1 MAEMALMALSIVA
14 CEAPSA
20 VEADLSS
27 DSASSRCGR
36 FLLRLGRRGGV
47 LGGGHFGVRLSPLGV
62 VRPVKVDRGADKQ
75 QHHNDRNVSFGFFHS
90 RPPVI

>member
-27 DSASSRCGR
+27 DSA
-36 FLLRLGRRGGV
+36 
-47 LGGGHFGVRLSPLGV
+47 
-62 VRPVKVDRGADKQ
+62 
-75 QHHNDRNVSFGFFHS
+75 
-90 RPPVI
+90 

>member
-27 DSASSRCGR
+27 DSASSRYCWR
-36 FLLRLGRRGGV
+36 VRRA
-47 LGGGHFGVRLSPLGV
+47 LA
-62 VRPVKVDRGADKQ
+62 K
-75 QHHNDRNVSFGFFHS
+75 
-90 RPPVI
+90 